1 MWKFPKKPFL
11 PSCGTGRN
19 NISSDH
25 SIPEINS
32 TSSNAIPA
40 GEKQRFWLGVLISL
54 VCLGVLAYFTDW
66 EQFWRALQLAN
77 YGLIGFA
84 VFLSLVWLA
93 VRGLVWRSLLQEKAS
108 FWLVFRAVNQGYLL
122 NNLLPFRLGE
132 LGRAFL
138 LSRKANMR
146 LFFVLSTIV
155 LERTF
160 DLLMAIVLLFSTL
173 PFVVGVEWARQASIG
188 VALFVLVLLSSLY
201 LIARNPHLLLRIFE
215 FFQKRVPFLERFG
228 HTALE
233 AFLQGLAT
241 LTDWRRFLLVS
252 SLVVLNWGIGILQY
266 HLYIQAF
273 FPQAQL
279 LWSVFS
285 LGVISL
291 GLAAPSSPA
300 AVGVVEMAAVGALS
314 AFGLNPSTALAFAV
328 TAHLTQVL
336 LTGVIGA
343 LALAQDGESLLD
355 LYRQTRR
362 VQKDRQAA
370 GG

>member
-1 MWKFPKKPFL
+1 M
-11 PSCGTGRN
+11 
-19 NISSDH
+19 
-25 SIPEINS
+25 
-32 TSSNAIPA
+32 
-40 GEKQRFWLGVLISL
+40 LISL
-54 VCLGVLAYFTDW
+54 VCLGFLVAFTDW
-66 EQFWRALQLAN
+66 AQFLNAIRLAN
-77 YGLIGFA
+77 YGLIGSGM
-84 VFLSLVWLA
+84 FLSLVWLA

-108 FWLVFRAVNQGYLL
+108 FWLVFRAINQGYLL

-138 LSRKANMR
+138 LSRRAGIR

-173 PFVVGVEWARQASIG
+173 PFVVGVEWARQASLG
-188 VALFVLVLLSSLY
+188 VALFVLILIGSLY
-201 LIARNPHLLLRIFE
+201 LIARQPRLLLSIFE
-215 FFQKRVPFLERFG
+215 FFQKRFPFLKRFG

-233 AFLQGLAT
+233 AFLQGLST

-252 SLVVLNWGIGILQY
+252 SLVILNWGVGILQY

-273 FPQAQL
+273 FPQAQV

-291 GLAAPSSPA
+291 GLAAPSSPGS
-300 AVGVVEMAAVGALS
+300 VGVAEMASVGALS

-328 TAHLTQVL
+328 TAHLIQVL
-336 LTGVIGA
+336 ITGILGA
-343 LALAQDGESLLD
+343 LALAQDGESLFD
-355 LYRQTRR
+355 LYRQARLA
-362 VQKDRQAA
+362 KEDHHPAE
-370 GG
+370 G

>member
-1 MWKFPKKPFL
+1 M
-11 PSCGTGRN
+11 GRN
-19 NISSDH
+19 KINSENTPLPLSPTP
-25 SIPEINS
+25 SNS
-32 TSSNAIPA
+32 TSSA
-40 GEKQRFWLGVLISL
+40 EKRRFWIGILISL
-54 VCLGVLAYFTDW
+54 VCLALLAYFTDW
-66 EQFWRALQLAN
+66 EEFLRALQLAD
-77 YGLIGFA
+77 YRQIGLAILLA
-84 VFLSLVWLA
+84 LVWLT

-173 PFVVGVEWARQASIG
+173 PFVVGVEWARQASFG
-188 VALFVLVLLSSLY
+188 VAVFVFMMLSGLY
-201 LIARNPHLLLRIFE
+201 LVARHPQLLLKTYA
-215 FFQKRVPFLERFG
+215 FFQKRLPFLKRFG
-228 HTALE
+228 QTAIE
-233 AFLQGLAT
+233 AFIQGLST
-241 LTDWRRFLLVS
+241 LTDARRFLIVS
-252 SLVVLNWGIGILQY
+252 GFVILNWSVGILQY
-266 HLYIQAF
+266 HLFIRAF

-279 LWSVFS
+279 LWSIFS

-291 GLAAPSSPA
+291 GVAAPSSPA
-300 AVGVVEMAAVGALS
+300 SVGVVEMAAVGALS

-328 TAHLTQVL
+328 TAHLSQVL
-336 LTGVIGA
+336 ITGIIGA

-355 LYRQTRR
+355 LYRQTKS
-362 VQKDRQAA
+362 VQKDQQPSP
-370 GG
+370 G

>member
-1 MWKFPKKPFL
+1 MLKFPKKPFL
-11 PSCGTGRN
+11 PFYGMGRN
-19 NISSDH
+19 KINPQNSKL
-25 SIPEINS
+25 NS
-32 TSSNAIPA
+32 TSPASKAVSN
-40 GEKQRFWLGVLISL
+40 GEQWRFWLGILISL
-54 VCLGVLAYFTDW
+54 VCLGILAYFTDW
-66 EQFWRALQLAN
+66 EQFWRALQLAD
-77 YGLIGFA
+77 YGLIGLA
-84 VFLSLVWLA
+84 IGLSLVWLV
-93 VRGLVWRSLLQEKAS
+93 VRGLVWRSLLQERAS

-173 PFVVGVEWARQASIG
+173 PFVVGVEWAQQASLG
-188 VALFVLVLLSSLY
+188 VALFVFVMLGSLY
-201 LIARNPHLLLRIFE
+201 LIARNPRLMLRPFD
-215 FFQKRVPFLERFG
+215 FFQKRFPLLERFG
-228 HTALE
+228 HGSLE
-233 AFLQGLAT
+233 AFLQGLGT

-252 SLVVLNWGIGILQY
+252 SLILLNWGVGILQY
-266 HLYIQAF
+266 HLYIRAF
-273 FPQAQL
+273 FPQAQV
-279 LWSVFS
+279 LWSVFG

-291 GLAAPSSPA
+291 GLAAPSSPGS
-300 AVGVVEMAAVGALS
+300 VGVAEMAAVGALS

-328 TAHLTQVL
+328 TAHLVQVL
-336 LTGVIGA
+336 LTGSIGA
-343 LALAQDGESLLD
+343 LTLAQDGESLLD
-355 LYRQTRR
+355 LYRQTRM

>member
-1 MWKFPKKPFL
+1 MLRFPKKPFS

-19 NISSDH
+19 
-25 SIPEINS
+25 EINS
-32 TSSNAIPA
+32 DNSISNTNSTSANAIA
-40 GEKQRFWLGVLISL
+40 SGEKQRFWLGILISL
-54 VCLGVLAYFTDW
+54 VCLGILAYFTDW

-77 YGLIGFA
+77 YGLIGLA
-84 VFLSLVWLA
+84 IFLSLVWLA
-93 VRGLVWRSLLQEKAS
+93 VRGFVWRSLLQEKAS

-188 VALFVLVLLSSLY
+188 VALFVMLLLGSLY
-201 LIARNPHLLLRIFE
+201 LIAQNPHFLLRIFQ
-215 FFQKRVPFLERFG
+215 FFQKRLPFLERFG

-233 AFLQGLAT
+233 AFIQGLAT

-252 SLVVLNWGIGILQY
+252 SLVLLNWGVGILQY
-266 HLYIQAF
+266 HLYIRAF
-273 FPQAQL
+273 FPQAQV

-291 GLAAPSSPA
+291 GIAAPSSPA
-300 AVGVVEMAAVGALS
+300 SIGVVEMAAVGSLS

-328 TAHLTQVL
+328 TAHLVQVL
-336 LTGVIGA
+336 LTGVIGV

-355 LYRQTRR
+355 LYNQIRR
-362 VQKDRQAA
+362 VQKNRQAA

>member
-1 MWKFPKKPFL
+1 M
-11 PSCGTGRN
+11 
-19 NISSDH
+19 I
-25 SIPEINS
+25 
-32 TSSNAIPA
+32 
-40 GEKQRFWLGVLISL
+40 
-54 VCLGVLAYFTDW
+54 CLGFLAYLTDW
-66 EQFWRALQLAN
+66 EQFWHAIQLAD
-77 YGLIGFA
+77 YGLIGLA
-84 VFLSLVWLA
+84 IFLSLVWLA
-93 VRGLVWRSLLQEKAS
+93 ARGLVWRSLLQEKAS
-108 FWLVFRAVNQGYLL
+108 FWLVFRAINQGYLL

-155 LERTF
+155 LERAF

-173 PFVVGVEWARQASIG
+173 PFVVGVEWARQASLG
-188 VALFVLVLLSSLY
+188 VALFVFVLLGGLY
-201 LIARNPHLLLRIFE
+201 LIARNPHLLLRLFD
-215 FFQKRVPFLERFG
+215 FFQKRFPFLERIG

-233 AFLQGLAT
+233 AFLQGLGT

-252 SLVVLNWGIGILQY
+252 SFVMLNWGVGILQY
-266 HLYIQAF
+266 HLYIRAF
-273 FPQAQL
+273 FPQAQM

-291 GLAAPSSPA
+291 GFAAPSSPA
-300 AVGVVEMAAVGALS
+300 SLGVAEMAAVGALS

-328 TAHLTQVL
+328 TAHLVQVL
-336 LTGVIGA
+336 LTGIIGA
-343 LALAQDGESLLD
+343 FALAQDGESLLG

-370 GG
+370 EE

>member
-1 MWKFPKKPFL
+1 M
-11 PSCGTGRN
+11 
-19 NISSDH
+19 
-25 SIPEINS
+25 
-32 TSSNAIPA
+32 
-40 GEKQRFWLGVLISL
+40 ISL
-54 VCLGVLAYFTDW
+54 LCLGVLAYFTDW
-66 EQFWRALQLAN
+66 EQFWLAIQLAD
-77 YGLIGFA
+77 YRLIGLA

-93 VRGLVWRSLLQEKAS
+93 VRGLVWRSLLQEKTS

-132 LGRAFL
+132 FGRAFL
-138 LSRKANMR
+138 LSRKANIR

-160 DLLMAIVLLFSTL
+160 DLLMAIVLVLSTL
-173 PFVVGVEWARQASIG
+173 PFVVGVEWARQASLG
-188 VALFVLVLLSSLY
+188 VALFVVLLLGSLY
-201 LIARNPHLLLRIFE
+201 LIARKPSLLLSLFE
-215 FFQKRVPFLERFG
+215 FFKKRVPFLERFG
-228 HTALE
+228 HASLE
-233 AFLQGLAT
+233 AFTQGLGT
-241 LTDWRRFLLVS
+241 LTDWRRFLWVSTLVI
-252 SLVVLNWGIGILQY
+252 LNWGVGILQY

-273 FPQAQL
+273 FPQAQA

-300 AVGVVEMAAVGALS
+300 SLGVAEMAAVGSLS

-328 TAHLTQVL
+328 TAHLVQVL

-343 LALAQDGESLLD
+343 FALAQDGESLFD
-355 LYRQTRR
+355 LYRQARR
-362 VQKDRQAA
+362 MQKDGQAA

>member
-1 MWKFPKKPFL
+1 M
-11 PSCGTGRN
+11 
-19 NISSDH
+19 
-25 SIPEINS
+25 
-32 TSSNAIPA
+32 
-40 GEKQRFWLGVLISL
+40 
-54 VCLGVLAYFTDW
+54 CLGVLAYFTDW
-66 EQFWRALQLAN
+66 GQFWRAIQLAN
-77 YGLIGFA
+77 YGLIGWA
-84 VFLSLVWLA
+84 ILLSLVWLV
-93 VRGLVWRSLLQEKAS
+93 VRGLVWRSLLQEQAS

-138 LSRKANMR
+138 LSRKAKMR

-188 VALFVLVLLSSLY
+188 VALFVFVLLGGLY
-201 LIARNPHLLLRIFE
+201 LIARNPHLLLRLFD
-215 FFQKRVPFLERFG
+215 FFQKRIPFLERFG

-233 AFLQGLAT
+233 AFIQGLAT
-241 LTDWRRFLLVS
+241 LTDWRRFILVS
-252 SLVVLNWGIGILQY
+252 SLVILNWGVGIYQY
-266 HLYIQAF
+266 HLYLRAF

-279 LWSVFS
+279 LWSIFS

-291 GLAAPSSPA
+291 GIAAPSSPGSI
-300 AVGVVEMAAVGALS
+300 GVVEMAAVGALS

-328 TAHLTQVL
+328 TAHLVQVL
-336 LTGVIGA
+336 LTGVLGA
-343 LALAQDGESLLD
+343 FALAQDGESLFD

-370 GG
+370 DG